1 MESKWNKIK
10 NLNFSKFRRLTGVKR
25 PVFDVMNEVFHSYTE
40 GKKASGGRPNSLCV
54 EDQVLLL
61 LGYYKKYNALYE
73 TGAEYGVSESTASR
87 IVREVEEVLISS
99 GKFSLPGKKDC
110 LNTKHGHLLIDVT
123 ETPIERPKKK
133 SVEEFAMFRK
143 TFIQGKRK
151 DIL

>member
-1 MESKWNKIK
+1 
-10 NLNFSKFRRLTGVKR
+10 
-25 PVFDVMNEVFHSYTE
+25 MNGILLSYAE
-40 GKKASGGRPNSLCV
+40 AKKANGGRPNSLCV
-54 EDQVLLL
+54 EDQLLLL

-87 IVREVEEVLISS
+87 IVREVETVLIGS
-99 GKFSLPGKKDC
+99 GKFSLAGKKDC

-133 SVEEFAMFRK
+133 LVEEFAMFRK
-143 TFIQGKRK
+143 TFIQGRRK